1 MNQFLFAGWI
11 QVIIGVV
18 AMAGIFLGAI
28 SFLYPDHSIE
38 VYQFLMQ
45 IFNWD
50 VRPIDYH
57 GELKRTKILG
67 AITFLISLSIIIIL
81 FRPQL
86 VVPAS

>member
-18 AMAGIFLGAI
+18 ALAGIFLGAI